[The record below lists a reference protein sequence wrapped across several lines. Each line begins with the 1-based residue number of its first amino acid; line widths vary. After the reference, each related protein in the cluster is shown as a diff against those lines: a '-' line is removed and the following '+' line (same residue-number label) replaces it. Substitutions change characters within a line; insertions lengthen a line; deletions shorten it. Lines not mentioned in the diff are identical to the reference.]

1 MPAVA
6 EEAVARAAA
15 RQLGLPT
22 TIARMNVYY
31 GTYGGLPPWQFEW
44 MLAGMPVPVQ
54 PDRASV
60 CNPIYE
66 EDIYNHVGALLAA
79 GSVPAT
85 IVVGK
90 EAFLKR
96 AMHIKDC
103 TGFRAG
109 VICQGKDGETKHT
122 DGYCPP
128 DMKLVGG
135 WAEVSKLNWA
145 YPLRLEV
152 SLQEYL
158 GRKNDGTPNRMWSEK
173 PATMIRKVALV
184 QALRESFPD
193 QFGGMYSQEEINKV
207 EDLPTDPIDV
217 SPPPY
222 MEPKVQRERKKASEK
237 PPEPPPPIMRPCPNR
252 DGRMVSVDDCDTCE
266 NKEGCPEVGTV

>member
-1 MPAVA
+1 MSEEKGLVVVETEGGPVTLSQTIVRRYLVNGNGAVTDQ
-6 EEAVARAAA
+6 EVQMFIGLCKFQKLNPFLREAY
-15 RQLGLPT
+15 L
-22 TIARMNVYY
+22 IKY
-31 GTYGGLPPWQFEW
+31 GSQ
-44 MLAGMPVPVQ
+44 
-54 PDRASV
+54 
-60 CNPIYE
+60 
-66 EDIYNHVGALLAA
+66 
-79 GSVPAT
+79 PAT

-237 PPEPPPPIMRPCPNR
+237 PPEPPPPIFRPCPNR
-252 DGRMVSVDDCDTCE
+252 DGRNVSVDDCDQCDHR
-266 NKEGCPEVGTV
+266 EGCPEVGTI